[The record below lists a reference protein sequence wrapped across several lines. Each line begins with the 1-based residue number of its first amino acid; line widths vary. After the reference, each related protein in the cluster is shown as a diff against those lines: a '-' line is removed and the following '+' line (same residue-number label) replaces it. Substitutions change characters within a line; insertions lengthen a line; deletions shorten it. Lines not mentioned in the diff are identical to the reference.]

1 MATNDNELN
10 HLIWFFSLTK
20 KEKDMLNTLPNNIK
34 GGLDWM
40 SLRGGKFAEI
50 STPVAKIVDAKETVK
65 PVAKKRSKKA
75 TKGKK
80 LVTVVKKGRGR
91 PKKA

>member
-10 HLIWFFSLTK
+10 HLIWYFSLTK
-20 KEKDMLNTLPNNIK
+20 KEKDMLNTLPNNIR

-50 STPVAKIVDAKETVK
+50 STPVAKIVEVTEITK
-65 PVAKKRSKKA
+65 PVTKRKSKKA
-75 TKGKK
+75 TKVKK
-80 LVTVVKKGRGR
+80 LMTVVKKGRGR